1 LVLQPATVKSSKKMN
16 EILRTPQERFAN
28 LPGFPWSPH
37 SRDDLGGF
45 AGLAMS
51 YLDEGPATAPVFLSL
66 HGEPTWSYL
75 YRRMIPHFLATGR
88 T

>member
-1 LVLQPATVKSSKKMN
+1 MN

-28 LPGFPWSPH
+28 LPGFLWSPH

-51 YLDEGPATAPVFLSL
+51 YLDEGPATAPATSAAVRNRSNSL
-66 HGEPTWSYL
+66 MPDISCRSG
-75 YRRMIPHFLATGR
+75 AK
-88 T
+88 